1 MNIQIA
7 ARRAKTVSI
16 TLLILSVALTT
27 GFLAS
32 ARSNTPGTAG
42 SEGLTSANAIVSR
55 FKQAGN
61 RTVPVQAATGQR
73 REFTIEVHQI
83 KAEIAPGVQ
92 VEQWAFGFPGQ
103 PASVPGP
110 ALVVQQ
116 GDHVVIHFK
125 NTHDQPHTL
134 HLHGIDRLSQ
144 EMDGL
149 TEVLPGQESTY
160 EFVATETGTFGYHCH
175 FQTYLHADMGMYGA
189 IIVEPKNPQEKIW
202 KDEHA
207 IILDEWDSRQDPH
220 AAIHKSEPNYFLI
233 NGKSFPL
240 IPDITIPDGQ
250 TDLIRVANFG
260 EEVHSLHMHGNSFLM
275 LDKDG
280 FSLPEPVQQDTLL
293 IGPGERID
301 ILVKGRDGDFPF
313 HDHIVKDVT
322 NNGIYPGGIHVMIK
336 GGPALNAQG
345 ALMGADAGGHSHGA
359 GTPAQHGDDSH
370 GGQASTPAP
379 TYGHDSPAHNDEFD
393 HLPEGSPVRVV
404 NIASFAF
411 DQKELHVKAGTKVAW
426 VNRDAVGHSVTSG
439 LPGGDPKT
447 RAFDS
452 SNEAKGTPTMLAQG
466 EAWTYTFTKKGTYEY
481 YCLPHTNMVAKVI
494 VE

>member
-1 MNIQIA
+1 MNLQQTN
-7 ARRAKTVSI
+7 RRVRAVSV
-16 TLLILSVALTT
+16 TLLALGVALTT

-32 ARSNTPGTAG
+32 ARSNSMGSLG
-42 SEGLTSANAIVSR
+42 SEGLNESNTIVSR
-55 FKQAGN
+55 FKQADN
-61 RTVPVQAATGQR
+61 HTLPVQKATGQL

-83 KAEIAPGVQ
+83 QAEIAPGVQ

-103 PASVPGP
+103 KPSVPGP

-134 HLHGIDRLSQ
+134 HLHGINRLSQ

-149 TEVLPGQESTY
+149 SEVLPGQETTY
-160 EFVATETGTFGYHCH
+160 EFVATEAGTFGYHCH
-175 FQTYLHADMGMYGA
+175 FQTYLHADLGMYGA
-189 IIVEPKNPQEKIW
+189 IVVEPKDPQKKVW

-207 IILDEWDSRQDPH
+207 MILDEWDSRQDPH
-220 AAIHKSEPNYFLI
+220 AAIHTSEPNYFLI

-250 TDLIRVANFG
+250 TNLIRVANFG
-260 EEVHSLHMHGNSFLM
+260 EGVHSLHMHGNSFLI
-275 LDKDG
+275 LNKDG

-293 IGPGERID
+293 IAPGERVD

-322 NNGIYPGGIHVMIK
+322 NNGIYPGGIHLMIK
-336 GGPALNAQG
+336 GGPALSAQG
-345 ALMGADAGGHSHGA
+345 LPLQ
-359 GTPAQHGDDSH
+359 PATEAHAH
-370 GGQASTPAP
+370 AHAAPAP
-379 TYGHDSPAHNDEFD
+379 ASAAATYGDDSPAHHHLYN
-393 HLPEGSPVRVV
+393 HLPKGSPIRVV
-404 NIASFAF
+404 NIANFAF
-411 DQKELHVKAGTKVAW
+411 DQKELHVKAGTTVAW
-426 VNRDAVGHSVTSG
+426 VNRDAIGHSVTSG
-439 LPGGDPKT
+439 LPGADPKT

-452 SNEAKGTPTMLAQG
+452 SNEAKGKPTMLAQG
-466 EAWTYTFTKKGTYEY
+466 EAWTYTFKRKGTYEY
-481 YCLPHTNMVAKVI
+481 YCLPHTNMTARVV